1 MISHIGTFTANLLNQ
16 ENNTKPIKAKAKSM
30 EIYPGIRKMFR
41 YTTGFD
47 SDDFLVIFK
56 YLNTGLNCENAKFF
70 DI

>member
-1 MISHIGTFTANLLNQ
+1 
-16 ENNTKPIKAKAKSM
+16 M